1 MTLSISNSGI
11 YLLLLL
17 ENQGIVLPKEYEK
30 CKINLIGKKKSKGVL
45 LMAYGSVSLEKR
57 IKNNVKNYSLGQLL
71 DLPIVQKELE
81 SLHALTG
88 AEFLFTRRHGEVVIL
103 IGEWEAD
110 AVDVIANPGIKFQV
124 SGRTIGHFY
133 YKLKERNEDVETMI
147 YSLLDNW
154 KLWAEQTYLYK
165 ETDQF
170 VYEVQFRAE
179 EELNRKAEGVRT
191 DALTG
196 VLTHTYFRSRM
207 KVLDRSQVAPI
218 AALCININDWKFAND
233 HFGDEESD
241 RLIRI
246 IANILQKEAKPEY
259 VIGRVD
265 GDVFNVMIPM
275 PEDGEAVEYA
285 RAVQNACNEYV
296 DKCLAPSVAIGI
308 AVKENV
314 EEFLSQVFSDAEYEM
329 FENKMNMKKAPGYQ
343 ERLRKGL

>member
-1 MTLSISNSGI
+1 
-11 YLLLLL
+11 
-17 ENQGIVLPKEYEK
+17 
-30 CKINLIGKKKSKGVL
+30 
-45 LMAYGSVSLEKR
+45 MAYGSISLEKR
-57 IKNNVKNYSLGQLL
+57 IKDNIKNYSLGQLL

-81 SLHALTG
+81 GLNKLAG
-88 AEFLFTRRHGEVVIL
+88 AEFLLTRRHGEVVVL
-103 IGEWEAD
+103 VGEWGTD
-110 AVDVIANPGIKFQV
+110 SVDVIAEPGLKIQV
-124 SGRTIGHFY
+124 EGRTIGHFY
-133 YKLKERNEDVETMI
+133 YRNNGNEAIDEMVTA
-147 YSLLDNW
+147 LLDNW
-154 KLWAEQTYLYK
+154 KLWAEQNYLYK

-170 VYEVQFRAE
+170 VYEIQFQAE
-179 EELNRKAEGVRT
+179 EELNRKVEGVRT

-196 VLTHTYFRSRM
+196 VLTHTYFRNRM

-259 VIGRVD
+259 IIGRVD

-275 PEDGEAVEYA
+275 PEEGEAVEYA
-285 RAVQNACNEYV
+285 KAVQNACNEYV

-314 EEFLSQVFSDAEYEM
+314 EEFLMQTFSDAEYEM
-329 FENKMNMKKAPGYQ
+329 FENKMNMKKTPGYQ
-343 ERLRKGL
+343 ERLRRAL

>member
-1 MTLSISNSGI
+1 MKT
-11 YLLLLL
+11 
-17 ENQGIVLPKEYEK
+17 
-30 CKINLIGKKKSKGVL
+30 KGDL
-45 LMAYGSVSLEKR
+45 LMAYGSISLEKR
-57 IKNNVKNYSLGQLL
+57 IKENIKNYSLGQLL
-71 DLPIVQKELE
+71 DLTIVQKQLEGLAEL
-81 SLHALTG
+81 SG
-88 AEFLFTRRHGEVVIL
+88 AEFLLTRRHGEVVAL
-103 IGEWEAD
+103 VGEWSDEVKDVAAD
-110 AVDVIANPGIKFQV
+110 SGIKIRV
-124 SGRTIGHFY
+124 EGRTIGHFY
-133 YKLKERNEDVETMI
+133 YRLKDKCDVVEAMI
-147 YSLLDNW
+147 SSLLDGW

-165 ETDQF
+165 ETDQY
-170 VYEVQFRAE
+170 VYEVQFQAE
-179 EELNRKAEGVRT
+179 EELNRKAEGIRT

-218 AALCININDWKFAND
+218 AAICININDWKFAND

-275 PEDGEAVEYA
+275 PEEGEAEGYA
-285 RAVQNACNEYV
+285 RAIQNACNEYV
-296 DKCLAPSVAIGI
+296 DKCLAPSVAVGI

-314 EEFLSQVFSDAEYEM
+314 EEFLSQIFSDAEYEM

-343 ERLRKGL
+343 ERLRRAL

>member
-1 MTLSISNSGI
+1 MG
-11 YLLLLL
+11 
-17 ENQGIVLPKEYEK
+17 
-30 CKINLIGKKKSKGVL
+30 
-45 LMAYGSVSLEKR
+45 YGSISLEKR
-57 IKNNVKNYSLGQLL
+57 IKENIKNYSLGQLL

-81 SLHALTG
+81 VLNKLTG
-88 AEFLFTRRHGEVVIL
+88 AEFLLTRRHGEVVVL
-103 IGEWEAD
+103 VGDWGTD
-110 AVDVIANPGIKFQV
+110 SVDVIAEPGVKIQV
-124 SGRTIGHFY
+124 ANRTIGHFY
-133 YKLKERNEDVETMI
+133 YKNNGNTDVDEMVTA
-147 YSLLDNW
+147 LLDDW
-154 KLWAEQTYLYK
+154 KLWAEQNYLYK

-170 VYEVQFRAE
+170 VYEVQFQAE
-179 EELNRKAEGVRT
+179 EELNRKAEGART

-196 VLTHTYFRSRM
+196 VLTHTYFRNRM

-285 RAVQNACNEYV
+285 KAVQNACNEYV

-314 EEFLSQVFSDAEYEM
+314 EEFLMQVFSDAEYEM
-329 FENKMNMKKAPGYQ
+329 FENKMNMKKSPGYQ
-343 ERLRKGL
+343 ERLRKAL

>member
-1 MTLSISNSGI
+1 
-11 YLLLLL
+11 
-17 ENQGIVLPKEYEK
+17 
-30 CKINLIGKKKSKGVL
+30 
-45 LMAYGSVSLEKR
+45 MAFGSVSLEKR

-81 SLHALTG
+81 VVHSLTG
-88 AEFLFTRRHGEVVIL
+88 AEFLFTRRHGEIVVMV
-103 IGEWEAD
+103 GEWEQE
-110 AVDVIANPGIKFQV
+110 AVDVIADPGMKLQV

-133 YKLKERNEDVETMI
+133 YKNNGNEYVDDMI
-147 YSLLDNW
+147 TALFDNW
-154 KLWAEQTYLYK
+154 RLWAEQTYLYK

-218 AALCININDWKFAND
+218 AALCINVNDWKFAND

-241 RLIRI
+241 RLLRI

-275 PEDGEAVEYA
+275 PEEGEAQKYA
-285 RAVQNACNEYV
+285 KAVQNACNEYI

-308 AVKENV
+308 SFKEKV
-314 EEFLSQVFSDAEYEM
+314 DEYLAQVFSDAEYEM
-329 FENKMNMKKAPGYQ
+329 FENKMTMKKVPGYQ
-343 ERLRKGL
+343 DRLRKAL

>member
-1 MTLSISNSGI
+1 MG
-11 YLLLLL
+11 
-17 ENQGIVLPKEYEK
+17 
-30 CKINLIGKKKSKGVL
+30 
-45 LMAYGSVSLEKR
+45 YGSISLEKR
-57 IKNNVKNYSLGQLL
+57 IKENIKNYSLGQLL
-71 DLPIVQKELE
+71 DLTIVQKQLE
-81 SLHALTG
+81 SLNELTG
-88 AEFLFTRRHGEVVIL
+88 AEFLLTRRHGEAVVIV
-103 IGEWEAD
+103 GEWSDE
-110 AVDVIANPGIKFQV
+110 VKDVSEDPGINV
-124 SGRTIGHFY
+124 RIEGRTMGHFY
-133 YKLKERNEDVETMI
+133 YRTWEDSEVVDTMVN
-147 YSLLDNW
+147 SLLDSW

-165 ETDQF
+165 ETDQY
-170 VYEVQFRAE
+170 VYEVQFQAE
-179 EELNRKAEGVRT
+179 EELNRKVEGVRT
-191 DALTG
+191 DPLTG

-246 IANILQKEAKPEY
+246 IANILLKEAKPEY

-275 PEDGEAVEYA
+275 PEDGEAEMYA

-296 DKCLAPSVAIGI
+296 DKCLAPSVAVGI

-314 EEFLSQVFSDAEYEM
+314 EEYLSQIFSDAEYEM

-343 ERLRKGL
+343 DRLRRAL

>member
-1 MTLSISNSGI
+1 
-11 YLLLLL
+11 
-17 ENQGIVLPKEYEK
+17 
-30 CKINLIGKKKSKGVL
+30 
-45 LMAYGSVSLEKR
+45 MAYGSISLEKR
-57 IKNNVKNYSLGQLL
+57 IKENIKNYSLGQLL

-81 SLHALTG
+81 VLNSLTG
-88 AEFLFTRRHGEVVIL
+88 AEFLFTRRHGEIVVMV
-103 IGEWEAD
+103 GEWGQEAM
-110 AVDVIANPGIKFQV
+110 DVIANPGVKFKV

-133 YKLKERNEDVETMI
+133 YHNNGNENVDEMVEA
-147 YSLLDNW
+147 LLDNW
-154 KLWAEQTYLYK
+154 RLWAEQTYLYK
-165 ETDQF
+165 ETDQY
-170 VYEVQFRAE
+170 VYEVQFQAE
-179 EELNRKAEGVRT
+179 EELNRKAEGART

-285 RAVQNACNEYV
+285 RAVQNSCNEYL

-329 FENKMNMKKAPGYQ
+329 FENKMNMKKTPGYQ
-343 ERLRKGL
+343 ERLRKAL

>member
-1 MTLSISNSGI
+1 MSNTIEKDKI
-11 YLLLLL
+11 Y
-17 ENQGIVLPKEYEK
+17 
-30 CKINLIGKKKSKGVL
+30 LIGKKKSKGVL

-81 SLHALTG
+81 SLYTLTG
-88 AEFLFTRRHGEVVIL
+88 TEFLFTRRHGEVVIL
-103 IGEWEAD
+103 IGEWGAD
-110 AVDVIANPGIKFQV
+110 AVDVIADPGIKFQV
-124 SGRTIGHFY
+124 AGRTIGHFY
-133 YKLKERNEDVETMI
+133 YKMKEQNDVVETMI
-147 YSLLDNW
+147 FSLLDNW

-179 EELNRKAEGVRT
+179 EELNRKAEGART

>member
-1 MTLSISNSGI
+1 
-11 YLLLLL
+11 
-17 ENQGIVLPKEYEK
+17 
-30 CKINLIGKKKSKGVL
+30 
-45 LMAYGSVSLEKR
+45 MAYGSISLEKR
-57 IKNNVKNYSLGQLL
+57 IKENIKNYSLGQLL

-81 SLHALTG
+81 SLHAITG
-88 AEFLFTRRHGEVVIL
+88 AEFLFTRRHGEVVII
-103 IGEWEAD
+103 IGDWGAE
-110 AVDVIANPGIKFQV
+110 AVDVIADPGIKFQV

-133 YKLKERNEDVETMI
+133 YKMKESNEALENMI
-147 YSLLDNW
+147 FSLMDNW

-165 ETDQF
+165 ETDQY
-170 VYEVQFRAE
+170 VYEVQFQAE
-179 EELNRKAEGVRT
+179 EELNRKAEGART

-275 PEDGEAVEYA
+275 PEEGEAVEYA

-343 ERLRKGL
+343 ERLKKAL

>member
-1 MTLSISNSGI
+1 
-11 YLLLLL
+11 
-17 ENQGIVLPKEYEK
+17 
-30 CKINLIGKKKSKGVL
+30 
-45 LMAYGSVSLEKR
+45 MAYGSISLEKR
-57 IKNNVKNYSLGQLL
+57 IKENIKNYSLGQLL

-81 SLHALTG
+81 NLAALTG
-88 AEFLFTRRHGEVVIL
+88 AEFLFTRRHGEIAIS
-103 IGEWEAD
+103 IGNWGDEPKN
-110 AVDVIANPGIKFQV
+110 VIAEPGIKFRV
-124 SGRTIGHFY
+124 SGRTVGHFY
-133 YKLKERNEDVETMI
+133 YKTKEQAELVENMVSALI
-147 YSLLDNW
+147 DNW

-165 ETDQF
+165 ETDQY
-170 VYEVQFRAE
+170 VYEVQFQAE
-179 EELNRKAEGVRT
+179 EELNRKVEGART

-218 AALCININDWKFAND
+218 AAICININDWKFAND

-246 IANILQKEAKPEY
+246 IADILQKEAKPEY

-275 PEDGEAVEYA
+275 PEENEASDYA

-296 DKCLAPSVAIGI
+296 DKCLAPSVAVGI

>member
-1 MTLSISNSGI
+1 
-11 YLLLLL
+11 
-17 ENQGIVLPKEYEK
+17 
-30 CKINLIGKKKSKGVL
+30 
-45 LMAYGSVSLEKR
+45 MAYGSVSLEKR

-81 SLHALTG
+81 SLHALSG

-103 IGEWEAD
+103 VGDWEAD
-110 AVDVIANPGIKFQV
+110 AVDVIADPGIKFQV

-133 YKLKERNEDVETMI
+133 YKLKKQSEVVENMI
-147 YSLLDNW
+147 CSLLDNW

-179 EELNRKAEGVRT
+179 EELNRKAEGIRT

-314 EEFLSQVFSDAEYEM
+314 EEFLAQVFSDAEYEM

>member
-1 MTLSISNSGI
+1 MKT
-11 YLLLLL
+11 
-17 ENQGIVLPKEYEK
+17 
-30 CKINLIGKKKSKGVL
+30 KGVL
-45 LMAYGSVSLEKR
+45 LMAYGSISLEKR
-57 IKNNVKNYSLGQLL
+57 IKENIKNYSLGQLL
-71 DLPIVQKELE
+71 DLTIVQKQLE
-81 SLHALTG
+81 SLAELTE
-88 AEFLFTRRHGEVVIL
+88 AEFLLTRRHGEVVIL
-103 IGEWEAD
+103 IGEWSDEVKDVVAD
-110 AVDVIANPGIKFQV
+110 PGISIRV
-124 SGRTIGHFY
+124 EGRTMGHFY
-133 YKLKERNEDVETMI
+133 YRTGDKKDVVDTMVS
-147 YSLLDNW
+147 SLLDSW

-165 ETDQF
+165 ETDQY
-170 VYEVQFRAE
+170 VYEVQFQAE

-191 DALTG
+191 DPLTG

-275 PEDGEAVEYA
+275 PEDGEAESYA
-285 RAVQNACNEYV
+285 KAIQNACNEYV
-296 DKCLAPSVAIGI
+296 DKCLAPSIAVGI

-314 EEFLSQVFSDAEYEM
+314 EEFLAQVFSDAEYEM

-343 ERLRKGL
+343 ERLRKSL

>member
-1 MTLSISNSGI
+1 
-11 YLLLLL
+11 
-17 ENQGIVLPKEYEK
+17 
-30 CKINLIGKKKSKGVL
+30 
-45 LMAYGSVSLEKR
+45 MAYGSVSLEKR

-81 SLHALTG
+81 SIYTLTG
-88 AEFLFTRRHGEVVIL
+88 TEFLFTRRHGEVVIL
-103 IGEWEAD
+103 IGEWGAD
-110 AVDVIANPGIKFQV
+110 AVDVIADPGFKFQV
-124 SGRTIGHFY
+124 AGRTVGHFY
-133 YKLKERNEDVETMI
+133 YKMKEQNDVVETMI
-147 YSLLDNW
+147 FSLLDNW

-329 FENKMNMKKAPGYQ
+329 FENKMNMKKTPGYQ

>member
-1 MTLSISNSGI
+1 MG
-11 YLLLLL
+11 
-17 ENQGIVLPKEYEK
+17 
-30 CKINLIGKKKSKGVL
+30 
-45 LMAYGSVSLEKR
+45 YGSISLEKR
-57 IKNNVKNYSLGQLL
+57 IKENIKNYSLGQLL

-81 SLHALTG
+81 CFSALTG
-88 AEFLFTRRHGEVVIL
+88 AEFLFTRRHGEVVVV
-103 IGEWEAD
+103 IGDWGAE

-133 YKLKERNEDVETMI
+133 YKNKEQNENVETMI
-147 YSLLDNW
+147 YALLDNW

-165 ETDQF
+165 ETDQY
-170 VYEVQFRAE
+170 VYEVQFQAE
-179 EELNRKAEGVRT
+179 EELNRKVEGTRT

-343 ERLRKGL
+343 ERLRKGLN

>member
-1 MTLSISNSGI
+1 
-11 YLLLLL
+11 
-17 ENQGIVLPKEYEK
+17 
-30 CKINLIGKKKSKGVL
+30 
-45 LMAYGSVSLEKR
+45 MAYGSISLEKR
-57 IKNNVKNYSLGQLL
+57 IKENIKNYSLGQLL
-71 DLPIVQKELE
+71 DFTVVQKQLE
-81 SLHALTG
+81 CLAELTG
-88 AEFLFTRRHGEVVIL
+88 AEFLLTRRHGEVVIL
-103 IGEWEAD
+103 IGDWSDEVKDVAAD
-110 AVDVIANPGIKFQV
+110 PGISIRV
-124 SGRTIGHFY
+124 EGRTMAHFY
-133 YKLKERNEDVETMI
+133 YRVSDDKKEIVETMVSAI
-147 YSLLDNW
+147 LDSL
-154 KLWAEQTYLYK
+154 KQWAEQTYLYK
-165 ETDQF
+165 ETDQY
-170 VYEVQFRAE
+170 VYEVQFQAE
-179 EELNRKAEGVRT
+179 EELNRKVEGVRT
-191 DALTG
+191 DPLTG

-275 PEDGEAVEYA
+275 PEEGEAEGYA

-296 DKCLAPSVAIGI
+296 DKCLAPSVAGGI

-314 EEFLSQVFSDAEYEM
+314 EEYLSQIFSDAEYEM

-343 ERLRKGL
+343 ERLKRAL

>member
-1 MTLSISNSGI
+1 
-11 YLLLLL
+11 
-17 ENQGIVLPKEYEK
+17 
-30 CKINLIGKKKSKGVL
+30 
-45 LMAYGSVSLEKR
+45 MAYGSISLEKR
-57 IKNNVKNYSLGQLL
+57 IKENIKNYSLGQLL

-81 SLHALTG
+81 VLNKLTG
-88 AEFLFTRRHGEVVIL
+88 AEFLLTRRHGEVVVL
-103 IGEWEAD
+103 VGDWGTD
-110 AVDVIANPGIKFQV
+110 SVDVIAEPGIKIRV
-124 SGRTIGHFY
+124 ANRTIGHFY
-133 YKLKERNEDVETMI
+133 YKNNDNTDVDEMVTA
-147 YSLLDNW
+147 LLDDW
-154 KLWAEQTYLYK
+154 RLWAEQNYLYK

-170 VYEVQFRAE
+170 VYEVQFQAE
-179 EELNRKAEGVRT
+179 EELNRKAEGART

-196 VLTHTYFRSRM
+196 VLTHTYFRNRM

-285 RAVQNACNEYV
+285 KAVQNACNEYV

-314 EEFLSQVFSDAEYEM
+314 EEFLMQVFSDAEYEM
-329 FENKMNMKKAPGYQ
+329 FENKMNMKKSPGYQ
-343 ERLRKGL
+343 ERLRKAL

>member
-1 MTLSISNSGI
+1 
-11 YLLLLL
+11 
-17 ENQGIVLPKEYEK
+17 
-30 CKINLIGKKKSKGVL
+30 
-45 LMAYGSVSLEKR
+45 MAFGSVSLEKR

-71 DLPIVQKELE
+71 DLPIVQKQLE
-81 SLHALTG
+81 SLYDLTG
-88 AEFLFTRRHGEVVIL
+88 AEFLLTRRHGEAVVIV
-103 IGEWEAD
+103 GDWTDEVMDVAAD
-110 AVDVIANPGIKFQV
+110 PGINICIE
-124 SGRTIGHFY
+124 GRTMGHFY
-133 YKLKERNEDVETMI
+133 YRTKEKNEVVDTMVN
-147 YSLLDNW
+147 SLLDSW
-154 KLWAEQTYLYK
+154 KLLAEQTYLYK
-165 ETDQF
+165 ETDQY
-170 VYEVQFRAE
+170 VYEVQFKAE
-179 EELNRKAEGVRT
+179 EELNRKVEGVKT
-191 DALTG
+191 DPLTG

-275 PEDGEAVEYA
+275 PEDGEAESYA
-285 RAVQNACNEYV
+285 KAIQNACNEYV
-296 DKCLAPSVAIGI
+296 DKCLAPSIAVGI

-314 EEFLSQVFSDAEYEM
+314 EEFLAQVFSDAEYEM

-343 ERLRKGL
+343 ERLRKSL

>member
-1 MTLSISNSGI
+1 
-11 YLLLLL
+11 
-17 ENQGIVLPKEYEK
+17 
-30 CKINLIGKKKSKGVL
+30 
-45 LMAYGSVSLEKR
+45 MAYGSISLEKR
-57 IKNNVKNYSLGQLL
+57 IKDNIKNYSLGQLL

-81 SLHALTG
+81 GLNKLAG
-88 AEFLFTRRHGEVVIL
+88 AEFLLTRRHGEVVVL
-103 IGEWEAD
+103 VGDWGTD
-110 AVDVIANPGIKFQV
+110 SVDVIAEPGLKIQV
-124 SGRTIGHFY
+124 EGRTIGHFY
-133 YKLKERNEDVETMI
+133 YRNNGNEAIDEMVTA
-147 YSLLDNW
+147 LLDNW
-154 KLWAEQTYLYK
+154 KLWAEQNYLYK

-170 VYEVQFRAE
+170 VYEIQFQAE

-196 VLTHTYFRSRM
+196 VLTHTYFRNRM

-259 VIGRVD
+259 IIGRVD

-275 PEDGEAVEYA
+275 PEEGEAVEYA
-285 RAVQNACNEYV
+285 KAVQNACNEYV

-314 EEFLSQVFSDAEYEM
+314 EEFLMQTFSDAEYEM
-329 FENKMNMKKAPGYQ
+329 FENKMNMKKTPGYQ
-343 ERLRKGL
+343 ERLRRAL

>member
-1 MTLSISNSGI
+1 MG
-11 YLLLLL
+11 
-17 ENQGIVLPKEYEK
+17 
-30 CKINLIGKKKSKGVL
+30 
-45 LMAYGSVSLEKR
+45 YGSISLEKR
-57 IKNNVKNYSLGQLL
+57 IKENIKNYSLGQLL
-71 DLPIVQKELE
+71 DLTIVQRQLE
-81 SLHALTG
+81 SLNELTG
-88 AEFLFTRRHGEVVIL
+88 AEFLLTRRHGEAVVIV
-103 IGEWEAD
+103 GEWAD
-110 AVDVIANPGIKFQV
+110 EVKDVAADPGINV
-124 SGRTIGHFY
+124 RIEGRTMGHFY
-133 YKLKERNEDVETMI
+133 YRTKENSEVVDTMVN
-147 YSLLDNW
+147 SLLDSW
-154 KLWAEQTYLYK
+154 KLWADQTYLYK
-165 ETDQF
+165 ETDQY
-170 VYEVQFRAE
+170 VYEVQFQAE
-179 EELNRKAEGVRT
+179 EELNRKTEGVRT
-191 DALTG
+191 DSLTG

-275 PEDGEAVEYA
+275 PEDGEAEMYA

-296 DKCLAPSVAIGI
+296 DKCLAPSVAVGI

-314 EEFLSQVFSDAEYEM
+314 EEYLSQIFSDAEYEM

-343 ERLRKGL
+343 DRLRRAL